1 MFFNHLLL
9 AVGGR
14 PVRHSS
20 GPAPGGPFVRAC
32 RAPAP
37 APGGRGADRPR
48 PTPRRTPRQEA
59 VADADPG
66 AGCVAP
72 CRPTKR
78 ASNQP
83 LTATHRTPGGSR
95 TPDAFRTVGS
105 HVRCHWPTRR
115 STTCRASIS
124 CPGAQLPVVVLHCVG
139 VRVDPRLL
147 LAPPDRG
154 YLRHEALRPRG
165 PVAPWPRRQ
174 PPGRPPRRRPAAV
187 PGPAAARVP
196 VRPVREHRVDQGEQP
211 LRFPGVG
218 RAHRKDV
225 FSVASSSR
233 RMTWSAWGAREFC
246 GVPDLPRTPVV
257 AAAGLHV
264 QPAAPGCPDPSQP
277 FGHGVLVVGTTIG
290 GRGSWPTP
298 PAPAKV
304 RRRAAVYEMPSRAV
318 RPRAARLACGAP
330 HVVPPWRRYGPRKA
344 LRAWLALREA
354 GPPVPGRRRVP
365 SCPPPPAPDG
375 NLLSRRLHHL
385 RRQCTSRR
393 WRR

>member
-20 GPAPGGPFVRAC
+20 GPAPGGPCCCAC

-59 VADADPG
+59 VADADLG

-165 PVAPWPRRQ
+165 PVALWPRRP

-225 FSVASSSR
+225 
-233 RMTWSAWGAREFC
+233 
-246 GVPDLPRTPVV
+246 
-257 AAAGLHV
+257 
-264 QPAAPGCPDPSQP
+264 CPDPSQP

-330 HVVPPWRRYGPRKA
+330 HVVPPWRR
-344 LRAWLALREA
+344 
-354 GPPVPGRRRVP
+354 
-365 SCPPPPAPDG
+365 
-375 NLLSRRLHHL
+375 
-385 RRQCTSRR
+385 
-393 WRR
+393 

>member
-1 MFFNHLLL
+1 MTSVVV
-9 AVGGR
+9 AV
-14 PVRHSS
+14 
-20 GPAPGGPFVRAC
+20 PGGARSDVDVFQP
-32 RAPAP
+32 PT
-37 APGGRGADRPR
+37 PGGRRPAGTSLVGAGTRRPICPCLPGSGSRTRWARADRPR

-264 QPAAPGCPDPSQP
+264 QPAAPGCPDPRSP
-277 FGHGVLVVGTTIG
+277 SGTACWW
-290 GRGSWPTP
+290 SE
-298 PAPAKV
+298 
-304 RRRAAVYEMPSRAV
+304 RRSAA
-318 RPRAARLACGAP
+318 AA
-330 HVVPPWRRYGPRKA
+330 
-344 LRAWLALREA
+344 
-354 GPPVPGRRRVP
+354 PGRRRP
-365 SCPPPPAPDG
+365 PRPRCGGGRRCTRCPLGP
-375 NLLSRRLHHL
+375 
-385 RRQCTSRR
+385 
-393 WRR
+393 